1 MATMHKVGYM
11 RVTTGD
17 QNSAQQLDDIEL
29 DRTFE
34 DKASGLDTDRPQ
46 LKETLAYV
54 RGGNT
59 VVVRSLDWL
68 GRNLDDLRS
77 LVFGLTKKGVR
88 VQFVKENLTFS
99 GEDLSFS
106 NFMLSMPDA
115 VSEFER
121 TLIRERQREG
131 IALAKARGA
140 YKGRPKS
147 LKPEQVQQL
156 RDRVALGVPKAE
168 VARQFGIGRDTVYEY
183 LRA

>member
-1 MATMHKVGYM
+1 MTTGQKVGYV
-11 RVTTGD
+11 RVSTVD
-17 QNSAQQLDDIEL
+17 QNTARQLDGIEI
-29 DRTFE
+29 DRVFE
-34 DKASGLDTDRPQ
+34 DKASGRDTDRPQ
-46 LKETLAYV
+46 LKEMLEHV
-54 RGGNT
+54 RRGDT
-59 VVVRSLDWL
+59 VVVHSLDRL

-88 VQFVKENLTFS
+88 VQFIKENLLFS
-99 GEDLSFS
+99 GEDSPFS
-106 NFMLSMPDA
+106 NLMLSMLGA

-121 TLIRERQREG
+121 ALIRERQREG

-156 RDRVALGVPKAE
+156 RERVAMGVSKAE

-183 LRA
+183 LRT